1 VGCRA
6 PVIVVVAGVSGSGK
20 STVGA
25 LLAGRMH
32 AEFIDGDELHPAAN
46 VAKMRAGVPLT
57 DADRGPWLA
66 AIGAWMDRCIAA
78 GACGVVTCS
87 ALRRAYR
94 AALLTGR
101 PDARLVFLCVDPGAA
116 AARLAARHGHFFPA
130 TLLDSQFRD
139 LEPPGDGEDVLV
151 VDASR
156 PAGELVAGIAARL
169 RPGQQP

>member
-1 VGCRA
+1 M
-6 PVIVVVAGVSGSGK
+6 IVVVAGVSGSGK

-32 AEFIDGDELHPAAN
+32 GQFIDGDELHPAVN

-57 DADRGPWLA
+57 DADRAPWLA
-66 AIGAWMDRCIAA
+66 AIGAWMDQRTAA
-78 GACGVVTCS
+78 GTSGVVTCS

-94 AALLTGR
+94 ATLLNGR
-101 PDARLVFLCVDPGAA
+101 PDARLVFLRIDPGAA

-130 TLLDSQFRD
+130 ALLGSQFRD

-151 VDASR
+151 VEASR
-156 PAGELVAGIAARL
+156 PAGELVADIAARL
-169 RPGQQP
+169 QPGQAQAGQRS